1 MTSCGFDSLP
11 EQVAT
16 RRTMHGI
23 AFNVMVIGPSGIG
36 KTTLINSLFDFDYG
50 DSPDLEREVQD
61 VGLRIKEFRP
71 QNKSTELKLTI
82 VEVKGFNNQLDKSA
96 SFKPIVN
103 YIASKLEN
111 HLNEELKVQES
122 RYNDITDGR
131 IHCCIYM
138 ISPIGPGLKAIDLVT
153 MKRLHKRVN
162 LIPVIGKSDILSKQ
176 ERKSFIEKVRQQI
189 STNGIEIYSSDSHH
203 LPLAISASNEIS
215 NENGKRR
222 RLRIYPWGKMYI
234 EENSDFSK
242 LRDLVLRSNM
252 LALIEATDKFYD
264 KFQLDAENT
273 PPESTATKQQQQQPA
288 KQSVISQSSKPATLE
303 KDLEKLMVERF
314 NSPRRTHAS
323 GFNNK

>member
-23 AFNVMVIGPSGIG
+23 AYNVMVVGPSGIG

-50 DSPDLEREVQD
+50 DTPDTEREIQE
-61 VGLRIKEFRP
+61 VGLRYKEFKP

-82 VEVKGFNNQLDKSA
+82 VEVKGFSNQLDKSN
-96 SFKPIVN
+96 SYKPIVN
-103 YIASKLEN
+103 YIVSRLED
-111 HLNEELKVQES
+111 HLNEELKVQTT
-122 RYNDITDGR
+122 RYNDIADGR

-153 MKRLHKRVN
+153 MKRLHKYVN

-189 STNGIEIYSSDSHH
+189 SLNEIEIYSSDSHH
-203 LPLAISASNEIS
+203 LPLAITASNDIS

-222 RLRIYPWGKMYI
+222 RLRDYPWGRMYI

-252 LALIEATDKFYD
+252 LSLIEATDRFSNKLQPEMD
-264 KFQLDAENT
+264 SNQPEKHSIAQ
-273 PPESTATKQQQQQPA
+273 PPIKQP
-288 KQSVISQSSKPATLE
+288 ISAPCHKPSTLE
-303 KDLEKLMVERF
+303 KDLEKLNLVDRF
-314 NSPRRTHAS
+314 RSPRRTV
-323 GFNNK
+323 GFGLNNK